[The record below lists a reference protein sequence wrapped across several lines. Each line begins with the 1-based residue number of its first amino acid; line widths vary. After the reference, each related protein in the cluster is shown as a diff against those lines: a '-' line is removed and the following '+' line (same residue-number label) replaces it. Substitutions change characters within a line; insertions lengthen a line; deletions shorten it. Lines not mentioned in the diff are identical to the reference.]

1 MISHRLFAERK
12 KADAAR
18 RKKRLPHL
26 PSLGSDWGLVTG
38 NFTQTEQAPGE
49 GPRQRR
55 RMDVPR
61 SGTLLRSGK
70 HAICSR
76 RSTVYSTFPVSHS
89 AEFCLFEAAHPL
101 PFGHP
106 LLQGGTRFTF
116 ISKLCGASDFYAP
129 HHHFSFLIQ
138 RAACP
143 KNQLTHDFPS
153 TSSITRL
160 SSFISIGFA
169 TWAFMPS
176 AMAFA
181 LSSAKALAVMAMMGI
196 FESLG
201 SSRWRM
207 RVVAL

>member
-1 MISHRLFAERK
+1 
-12 KADAAR
+12 
-18 RKKRLPHL
+18 
-26 PSLGSDWGLVTG
+26 
-38 NFTQTEQAPGE
+38 
-49 GPRQRR
+49 
-55 RMDVPR
+55 MDVPR

-76 RSTVYSTFPVSHS
+76 RSTVYSTFPGSHS
-89 AEFCLFEAAHPL
+89 AEFCLFEAVHPL

-129 HHHFSFLIQ
+129 HHHFSFLISHSKSSTPQ
-138 RAACP
+138 KP
-143 KNQLTHDFPS
+143 LTHCFPS

-196 FESLG
+196 FESSG
-201 SSRWRM
+201 SSSRRM
-207 RVVAL
+207 MVVAL